1 MYTKQAASTHK
12 VQDHACITQLKA
24 GSYHTMHAHSSQSSR
39 QVQVSS
45 DCDSLTASQT
55 LPAGRCGD
63 LSSRPNQSYPSPCI
77 SLKLL
82 RTLPHS
88 AQPTMQPP
96 QVLLRQL
103 LQDQTLPL
111 FLKAAEVRRRVLVL
125 HRMHACLTAQA
136 GCSTSATWP
145 SSSTHRDAP
154 KTCYLRID

>member
-55 LPAGRCGD
+55 LPAGRSGD
-63 LSSRPNQSYPSPCI
+63 LSSRPNQTYPSPCI

-111 FLKAAEVRRRVLVL
+111 FLEGLFCTKNLPLLIRRPKAIV
-125 HRMHACLTAQA
+125 
-136 GCSTSATWP
+136 
-145 SSSTHRDAP
+145 
-154 KTCYLRID
+154 KKIKYLSR